1 MRMARHQAY
10 QGILGEALSAVA
22 MRGLW
27 RGRWTGVLQ
36 EVATMAR
43 RRILERS
50 RVRQK
55 AAADEVEKRR
65 VQASLELWEEE
76 EKLLQYKPGQMR
88 DPFGG
93 DSSCSKAQVG
103 RRGAMAEEERAE
115 AKGRRSEEVCCGLG
129 FDECRVRLELYQC
142 SVLKI
147 SLEGCGEWVVG
158 DGEWVVEVEGMGG
171 GGGYGRKSGMMRA
184 WRRRAIRGMVECAG
198 D

>member
-1 MRMARHQAY
+1 MA
-10 QGILGEALSAVA
+10 VK
-22 MRGLW
+22 
-27 RGRWTGVLQ
+27 
-36 EVATMAR
+36 
-43 RRILERS
+43 RILERN
-50 RVRQK
+50 RARQK

-129 FDECRVRLELYQC
+129 FDECRVQWSSANVAFSR
-142 SVLKI
+142 SRWRNAGNGSWGTGNGSWRWK
-147 SLEGCGEWVVG
+147 EWA
-158 DGEWVVEVEGMGG
+158 VEGAMGG
-171 GGGYGRKSGMMRA
+171 NRA
-184 WRRRAIRGMVECAG
+184 
-198 D
+198 